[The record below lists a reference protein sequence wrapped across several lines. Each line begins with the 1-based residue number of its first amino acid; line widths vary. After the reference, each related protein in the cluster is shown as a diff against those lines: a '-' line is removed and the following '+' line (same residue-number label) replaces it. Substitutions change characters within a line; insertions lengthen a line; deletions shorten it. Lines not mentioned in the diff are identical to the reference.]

1 MYDEIIEPLGFLI
14 KVFRDNQAEID
25 EYLSEF
31 IESRYDEEDYNALD
45 KFREYLQDQIEE
57 FISRLEETRDKFL
70 NHLDTLSQE
79 TFERALAHAYQPLGV
94 LKSEVNFKSFFSK
107 IADMSSNPTRFKE
120 IIQNSQYFF

>member
-1 MYDEIIEPLGFLI
+1 MYDEIIEPLDFLI

-25 EYLSEF
+25 ESLSEF
-31 IESRYDEEDYNALD
+31 IESRHDEEDYNALD

-70 NHLDTLSQE
+70 ENLENLNQQA
-79 TFERALAHAYQPLGV
+79 FERDLTYTFQPLGV
-94 LKSEVNFKSFFSK
+94 LKAEVNFKSFFSR
-107 IADMSSNPTRFKE
+107 IANMSSNPTRFKE